1 MEFDEHKCSKY
12 PYAKLDEIELAY
24 AITIHKSQGSE
35 YPVVILPL
43 LSGPQVL
50 MTRNLLYTAI
60 TRAKKCVMILGSRE
74 TVNGMIDNVSSNA
87 RYTGLCDDIKEIY
100 ALDDSIK

>member
-1 MEFDEHKCSKY
+1 
-12 PYAKLDEIELAY
+12 
-24 AITIHKSQGSE
+24 
-35 YPVVILPL
+35 
-43 LSGPQVL
+43 

>member
-1 MEFDEHKCSKY
+1 MLPFLVANKIANPQQKPQQPPPKHKLQDNQEYKTETSAPNIVHRKIDTYESEITVEFDEHKCSKY

-43 LSGPQVL
+43 LSDL
-50 MTRNLLYTAI
+50 RSL
-60 TRAKKCVMILGSRE
+60 
-74 TVNGMIDNVSSNA
+74 
-87 RYTGLCDDIKEIY
+87 
-100 ALDDSIK
+100 